1 MPPHFNMAFILQV
14 ELMVI
19 IGSFDVVISHALE
32 AVLGLHCG
40 LQLLL
45 HREVGPDWAVG
56 GIVPIVLLVDV
67 TVIAASWLP
76 EVADP
81 ALEVRPLPAVGRL
94 VPSWVAGDVG
104 RVLIVLVSHDL
115 LLRWLY

>member
-1 MPPHFNMAFILQV
+1 
-14 ELMVI
+14 MVI
-19 IGSFDVVISHALE
+19 IGSFDIVVSHALE
-32 AVLGLHCG
+32 AVLGLLCG

-45 HREVGPDWAVG
+45 HREVGPDWTVG
-56 GIVPIVLLVDV
+56 GVVPVVPLVDV
-67 TVIAASWLP
+67 TVVPASRLP

-104 RVLIVLVSHDL
+104 RVLIVLVPHDL
-115 LLRWLY
+115 LFRWLY